1 MFFERVFLFASVIGL
16 ETKINLV
23 DNFLYFHSFII
34 FSIHK
39 KTATKKTQIT
49 REKSYIYIIIKYWS
63 HFMSVCF
70 LSFSTVK
77 KKNLIDD

>member
-39 KTATKKTQIT
+39 KTATKKHKLL
-49 REKSYIYIIIKYWS
+49 EKNHISI
-63 HFMSVCF
+63 
-70 LSFSTVK
+70 LSSNIGVILCPFVFFHLAQFK
-77 KKNLIDD
+77 KKI